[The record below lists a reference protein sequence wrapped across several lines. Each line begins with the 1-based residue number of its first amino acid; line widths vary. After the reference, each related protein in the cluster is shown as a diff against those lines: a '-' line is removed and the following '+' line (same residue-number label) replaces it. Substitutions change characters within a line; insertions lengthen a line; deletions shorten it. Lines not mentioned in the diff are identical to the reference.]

1 MLQARLN
8 EIINNLRQPNIFKE
22 IDLQRFTLSASASE
36 SGTCYTVIDGEQNQ
50 GSNSMVLH
58 CVDNRGDDFIL
69 KALKVYGDNKL
80 ERFAKEV
87 AYQQIAGTPEI
98 IQYGLGNKLF
108 GLPTWEFGGSDM
120 LFILMKYKG
129 TALSEYLQAELD
141 AFEFAEMSNKVKD
154 AFAKMIAKGLIKKD
168 VELANIVI
176 DDEGNITVIDF
187 DPQMTYYQ
195 APLSR
200 QQLRDWAVANPI
212 NDDDGYN
219 ISDRINGNSSSI
231 DIIKA
236 MHEPFFTILDEIL
249 KPYHPHVTCDTCG
262 NRWDGHA
269 QCTHPH
275 YEDDDASDS
284 EESNS
289 VAVAAE
295 YHQFVST
302 SYYIFQRYE
311 QLY

>member
-8 EIINNLRQPNIFKE
+8 KIINNLHQSSIFKE

-36 SGTCYTVIDGEQNQ
+36 SGTCYTVIDGDDFH
-50 GSNSMVLH
+50 SNSVLH
-58 CVDNRGDDFIL
+58 CIDDEGNEFIL
-69 KALKVYGDNKL
+69 KALKVYGDN

-108 GLPTWEFGGSDM
+108 GLPTWEFGGSEM

-129 TALSEYLQAELD
+129 TALSEYFKKENLN

-154 AFAKMIAKGLIKKD
+154 AFAKMFAKGLIKED

-195 APLSR
+195 APRSR
-200 QQLRDWAVANPI
+200 QELRDWAVANPI

-236 MHEPFFTILDEIL
+236 MHEPFFTRLDEIL
-249 KPYHPHVTCDTCG
+249 KPYHPHVTCGICG
-262 NRWDGHA
+262 MSWDGHA

-275 YEDDDASDS
+275 YD
-284 EESNS
+284 

-302 SYYIFQRYE
+302 SYYIFQR
-311 QLY
+311 